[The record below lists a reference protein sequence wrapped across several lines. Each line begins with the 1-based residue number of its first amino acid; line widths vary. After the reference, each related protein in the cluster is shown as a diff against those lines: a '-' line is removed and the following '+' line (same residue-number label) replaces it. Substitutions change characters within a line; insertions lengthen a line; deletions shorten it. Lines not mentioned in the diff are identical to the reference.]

1 MKNNL
6 QKILINKI
14 KENGKSILVIGPL
27 FIPKKILIST
37 LNTQKP
43 SLIILVDRGNRHIK
57 TIPKKYKAIC
67 FSVGDGDSNLGNKLD
82 ITLNPKKDF
91 SDLDFV
97 VNAIKKSKSTKSIS
111 ALGFCACY
119 DNSNCEERY
128 DHFLFNL
135 GSFRGLS
142 SKLSLNISV
151 DHKFNFLPKGKQ
163 VHFYS
168 GIFSLISFRNQRIK
182 IYGDIEYPLAKWT
195 AISSLSS
202 FGLSNK
208 AKGKFVIESTAG
220 LVLYKTH

>member
-14 KENGKSILVIGPL
+14 KENGKSILVFGPL
-27 FIPKKILIST
+27 FIPKKIILST

-43 SLIILVDRGNRHIK
+43 SLIILVDRGNHHIK
-57 TIPKKYKAIC
+57 MIPKKYKKIC
-67 FSVGDGDSNLGNKLD
+67 LSVGDGDSNIENKLD
-82 ITLNPKKDF
+82 ITLNPKKDH

-97 VNAIKKSKSTKSIS
+97 VDAIIKSKSTKSIS

-119 DNSNCEERY
+119 EKSTCEERF

-135 GSFRGLS
+135 GSFR
-142 SKLSLNISV
+142 KLSIKLSINISV

-168 GIFSLISFRNQRIK
+168 GIFSLISFRNQKIK
-182 IYGDIEYPLAKWT
+182 IYGDVEYPLTKWKR
-195 AISSLSS
+195 IHSLSS
-202 FGLSNK
+202 LALSNI
-208 AKGKFVIESTAG
+208 AKGKFVIESSAD
-220 LVLYKTH
+220 LVLYKAL